1 MKTPLIA
8 GLLLAA
14 GCTPMAPVEPPRGP
28 CVVDEAMR
36 MRFAGVK
43 FNMDMRDTIQRAANA
58 RTARILRPDD
68 AATMDYR
75 EDRLNIMLDDTG
87 QVTGLRCG

>member
-1 MKTPLIA
+1 MKTRFIA

-14 GCTPMAPVEPPRGP
+14 GCTPTAPVELTRGP

-36 MRFAGVK
+36 MRLAGVK
-43 FNMDMRDTIQRAANA
+43 FNMDMRDAIQRGANA
-58 RTARILRPDD
+58 RTVRILRPDD

-75 EDRLNIMLDDTG
+75 EDRLNIMLDDNG
-87 QVTGLRCG
+87 QVSGLRCG